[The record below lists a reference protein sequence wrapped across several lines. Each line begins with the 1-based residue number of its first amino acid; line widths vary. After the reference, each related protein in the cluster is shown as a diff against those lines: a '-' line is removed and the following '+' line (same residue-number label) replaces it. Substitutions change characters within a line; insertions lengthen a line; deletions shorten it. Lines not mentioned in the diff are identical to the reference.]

1 MSLKPQ
7 PILPV
12 PATTAAIAHA
22 AFPKGTICLT
32 LRDEL
37 GTLFS
42 DADFADLYPMCG
54 QPGLSPWRLALITL
68 LQFREN
74 LSDRQAA
81 EAVRARIDWK
91 YLLGLELSDAGFDFS
106 VLCEFRARLLAGK
119 AEARLLDRLLAFC
132 RRRGFLNARGRQR
145 TDSTHVL
152 AAVRQLSRLEL
163 VGETLRAALNE
174 IATTAPEWLQQVAPA
189 AWYERYS
196 QRVEASRLPSN
207 STQQQE
213 YAQQVGE
220 DGVALLAWLE
230 SPAVPATLR
239 ELPQVKALRTA
250 WDRHYTCEA
259 PSEGGAPQV
268 QFKPP
273 SVLAQAEAQIESP
286 YELDARYRHKRDTQW
301 TGYMVHFSET
311 CDPETVHLI
320 THVHTT
326 TAAEHEALST
336 ATIHQALKEKALPPQ
351 EHLVDAAYVS
361 AELLVHSQS
370 QYGIELIGPARPNQ
384 EWQGQIEGGYT
395 VEHFTIHWEDQ
406 VAYCPQGIAS
416 TAWRKYRDKAGKP
429 YFFASFPTSACQPC
443 PAHAFCTQ
451 STKPPRRR
459 LRLHPRPQQ
468 EALQAARQLLQTEAG
483 RRRYARRAGVEG
495 TLSQGVR
502 GFGLRR
508 SRYRG
513 LAKTHL
519 QQVATAAAIN
529 IDRLGAWL
537 MGRPQAVTRISRFA
551 RLASP

>member
-1 MSLKPQ
+1 MSLKPH

-12 PATTAAIAHA
+12 PAMTAAIAHA
-22 AFPKGTICLT
+22 AFPKGTTYLT

-42 DADFADLYPMCG
+42 DADFADLYPTCG

-91 YLLGLELSDAGFDFS
+91 YLLGLDLRDAGFDFS

-119 AEARLLDRLLAFC
+119 AEARLLDRLLEFC
-132 RRRGFLNARGRQR
+132 RRHGFLKARGRQR

-174 IATTAPEWLQQVAPA
+174 IATVAPEWLQRTAPA
-189 AWYERYS
+189 AWYERYN
-196 QRVEASRLPSN
+196 RRIEASRLPST
-207 STQQQE
+207 SGQQQA
-213 YAQQVGE
+213 YAQQIGE
-220 DGVALLAWLE
+220 DGVVLLAWLE
-230 SPAVPATLR
+230 SPEVPATLR

-250 WDRHYTCEA
+250 WERHYTCEA
-259 PSEGGAPQV
+259 SPEGGAPQV
-268 QFKPP
+268 QFKP
-273 SVLAQAEAQIESP
+273 SSALAQAEAQIESP
-286 YELDARYRHKRDTQW
+286 YDWDARYRHKRDTQW

-311 CDPETVHLI
+311 CDPETVPLI

-326 TAAEHEALST
+326 TAAAHEALST

-361 AELLVHSQS
+361 ADLLVQSQS
-370 QYGIELIGPARPNQ
+370 QYGIDLIGPARPNQ
-384 EWQGQIEGGYT
+384 EWQGQIAGGYT
-395 VEHFTIHWEDQ
+395 VEYFTIHWEDQ
-406 VAYCPQGIAS
+406 VAYYPQGIAS
-416 TAWRKYRDKAGKP
+416 TEWREYRDKEGKP

-443 PAHAFCTQ
+443 PAHALCTQ
-451 STKPPRRR
+451 SKKPPRRR

-468 EALQAARQLLQTEAG
+468 EALQAARQLLKTEAG
-483 RRRYARRAGVEG
+483 RRRYACRAGVEG

-529 IDRLGAWL
+529 VDRLGAWL
-537 MGRPQAVTRISRFA
+537 IGRPQAVTRISRFA
-551 RLASP
+551 ALAPS